1 MFGKGCLKMKIDLN
15 KISSNAADDSFLSL
29 MGGKGIVDL
38 PIEDIIETKNQPF
51 KVLDD
56 ERMNTLVEDI
66 KINGVLEPII
76 VKEEDGKYRILAGHR
91 RTHASRLAGKK
102 SVPSIIMN
110 VKPGTEKLIITNTNF
125 SQREGFSPSE
135 LAKGYKMQQ
144 EGYKELGVHS
154 VCSTAQIA
162 EDNNVSRRTVQYYL
176 KLNDLI
182 EPLLNLV
189 DEEIITVK
197 AGAQL
202 SKLSIKEQELLRK
215 YLIGA
220 GIKKLDLNYAISIIH
235 QSEKVKSIDIDY
247 LEKLF
252 FPDKNDELKYDSYI
266 INNQDIDNILFP
278 IRKKIIEF
286 DNLPK
291 LKNTIVLKKKN
302 YQKLLKAQKAI
313 EKQLDIINQI
323 IDKS

>member
-1 MFGKGCLKMKIDLN
+1 MKIDLN

-29 MGGKGIVDL
+29 MGGKGIVNL

-154 VCSTAQIA
+154 VRSTAQIA

-176 KLNDLI
+176 KLNN
-182 EPLLNLV
+182 LNLDLLELV
-189 DEEIITVK
+189 DNGTITVK
-197 AGAQL
+197 AGARL
-202 SKLSIKEQELLRK
+202 STLSNEEQNIICK
-215 YLIGA
+215 YIIDNN
-220 GIKKLDLNYAISIIH
+220 IKKVDLGDAEVITNESPVTIALL
-235 QSEKVKSIDIDY
+235 QEV
-247 LEKLF
+247 F

-266 INNQDIDNILFP
+266 INNQDVDNILFP

-313 EKQLDIINQI
+313 EKQLDIINKI
-323 IDKS
+323 INKS